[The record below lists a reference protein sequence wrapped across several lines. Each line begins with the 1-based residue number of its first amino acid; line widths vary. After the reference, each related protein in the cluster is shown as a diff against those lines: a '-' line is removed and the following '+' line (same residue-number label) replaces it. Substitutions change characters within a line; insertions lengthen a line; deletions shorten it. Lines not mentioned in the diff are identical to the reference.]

1 MSSLTERL
9 EAHARLHDAFY
20 PPDEEQTQWAADLR
34 KAIVAIHQRD
44 AALREC
50 KLLTHMVITCGIAAS
65 HPDANLTRTGV
76 YADEWN
82 SQQAEEVRA
91 LRADRDE
98 LARQRGELAAR
109 VIELQ
114 AHNDSIRMGA
124 RAVVAHWDE
133 FGPEHGFDEAIDVL
147 RRQLGALAANVI
159 EPQATV
165 TEDDLFTLIGHA
177 EGLLAEGQH
186 DMPTYFYGLV
196 CRLARIVGGG
206 ELTQRMEK
214 LRASR
219 VVNVASD
226 SQPSEMT
233 E

>member
-1 MSSLTERL
+1 MSNLTERL
-9 EAHARLHDAFY
+9 EAHAQRHDEFY

-44 AALREC
+44 AARREC

-76 YADEWN
+76 YAGEWD

-114 AHNDSIRMGA
+114 AALRDIEAAATYSPCRGMGA
-124 RAVVAHWDE
+124 WEGVWD
-133 FGPEHGFDEAIDVL
+133 D
-147 RRQLGALAANVI
+147 ALAKLIQRHARLLPPAP
-159 EPQATV
+159 EQSPTV
-165 TEDDLFTLIGHA
+165 T
-177 EGLLAEGQH
+177 
-186 DMPTYFYGLV
+186 
-196 CRLARIVGGG
+196 
-206 ELTQRMEK
+206 
-214 LRASR
+214 
-219 VVNVASD
+219 VASG
-226 SQPSEMT
+226 SQPSET
-233 E
+233 T